1 MSTTAL
7 NTVGDLRALL
17 TDLPDET
24 PLAGAAAY
32 DGGTTLTTPVLAT
45 LRAVEAEPAGTA
57 VRLRDPEEWDDD
69 EDEAPKTF
77 TALALTG
84 TGLY

>member
-1 MSTTAL
+1 MTTTAL
-7 NTVGDLRALL
+7 TTVGDLRALL
-17 TDLPDET
+17 ADLPDET

-45 LRAVEAEPAGTA
+45 LRDVEVEPAGTA
-57 VRLRDPEEWDDD
+57 VRLRDPEDWDGD
-69 EDEAPKTF
+69 EDEAPETF

-84 TGLY
+84 SGLY